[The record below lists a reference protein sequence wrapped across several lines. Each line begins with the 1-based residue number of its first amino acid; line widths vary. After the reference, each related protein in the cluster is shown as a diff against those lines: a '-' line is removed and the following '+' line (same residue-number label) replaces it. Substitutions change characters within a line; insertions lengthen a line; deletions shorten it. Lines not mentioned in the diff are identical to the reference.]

1 MRILLRL
8 IIVVVVVVVVAMM
21 DHPVGNKELFAACQK
36 TKVFPK
42 AFIFIKYF
50 NHFYIYQLL
59 TAVKTNFNI
68 LLYIVQYYN
77 NS

>member
-8 IIVVVVVVVVAMM
+8 IVVVVVAVFVVVAMM
-21 DHPVGNKELFAACQK
+21 DHPMGNKELFAACQK

-42 AFIFIKYF
+42 AFVFIKYF

-68 LLYIVQYYN
+68 VLYII
-77 NS
+77 